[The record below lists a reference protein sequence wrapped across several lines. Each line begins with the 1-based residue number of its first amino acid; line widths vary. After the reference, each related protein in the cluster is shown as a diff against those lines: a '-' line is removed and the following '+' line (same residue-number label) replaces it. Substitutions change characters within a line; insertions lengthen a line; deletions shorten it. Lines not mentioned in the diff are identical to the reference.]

1 MLRSYICKNKFCLLI
16 DLCLSVIDFCLENVS
31 LMYISDG
38 DPKGEKRQHSS
49 FYFSKS
55 SEAPQKGLF
64 DGGDIDKILIYA
76 TGDLV
81 KIF

>member
-1 MLRSYICKNKFCLLI
+1 MEFSLVIMLRSYICKNKFGFLI

-49 FYFSKS
+49 FFFSKS
-55 SEAPQKGLF
+55 ALRHLRKVCSMVE
-64 DGGDIDKILIYA
+64 ILIRS
-76 TGDLV
+76 
-81 KIF
+81 